1 MSETFLT
8 YDLGTTRLKVALFDL
23 RGDLIGSQATRHEEH
38 LDESRRWQDADAW
51 WRDAVSLTR
60 TLLRD
65 SAVDPRHIAGI
76 CVTGRAGAGVFADRE
91 GRVLAQPW
99 SDGRHRE
106 ILARL
111 NPDRRYALYGATLA
125 AKYRWLIDHEPT
137 RAARV
142 RYAFFAKDFLLFRLT
157 GAHRT
162 DPSSGPD
169 ALDWDPALLAAA
181 GIPADHLP
189 RPGLPWELAGEL
201 NERAAEELGLQPGI
215 AVAIGAH
222 DGICANVGV
231 GATLP
236 GQFALT
242 LGTHAVVRAVSAH
255 SPNGARRFYGLPP
268 DRHVIGGN
276 ALWGG
281 RAADWFLDLYAAH
294 QPRADAFHNFDRE
307 AHDLDIGADGVLFL
321 PYLGGRNAPDRNFEA
336 RAAFSNLNLGHTR
349 THLYRALLEGVAFAL
364 AEILTQVE
372 GWCGQAETLRLTGGG
387 AASPVWR
394 TILCAALDRPIE
406 YSDTAAET
414 RGAAIF
420 AAVATGHYP
429 DYDRAANAM
438 VMQHGRLDPDAEQVA
453 RYQALYARWRDAR
466 DAAETTIAAPS
477 ND

>member
-1 MSETFLT
+1 MADLFLT

-23 RGDLIGSQATRHEEH
+23 RGELLGSQSTRHEECQDAS
-38 LDESRRWQDADAW
+38 LRWQDADAW

-60 TLLRD
+60 RLLRE
-65 SAVDPRHIAGI
+65 SAIDPRHIAGI
-76 CVTGRAGAGVFADRE
+76 SITGRAGAGVFTDSD
-91 GRVLAQPW
+91 GQVLAHPW

-111 NPDRRYALYGATLA
+111 NPDRRYALYGATLV
-125 AKYRWLIDHEPT
+125 AKYRWLLDHEPAC
-137 RAARV
+137 AARI
-142 RYAFFAKDFLLFRLT
+142 RYAFFGKDFLLFRLT

-169 ALDWDPALLAAA
+169 ALAWDPALLAAA
-181 GIPADHLP
+181 GVPAEHLP

-201 NERAAEELGLQPGI
+201 SDSAAEALGLEPGV

-231 GATLP
+231 GATRP

-255 SPNGARRFYGLPP
+255 SPEGARRFYGLPP

-281 RAADWFLDLYAAH
+281 RAADWFLDLYAHAN
-294 QPRADAFHNFDRE
+294 RADAFVDFDRG
-307 AHDLDIGADGVLFL
+307 AQDLDIGANGALFL

-336 RAAFSNLNLGHTR
+336 RAAFLNLNLGHTR
-349 THLYRALLEGVAFAL
+349 AHLYRALLEGVAFAL
-364 AEILTQVE
+364 AEILDQVE
-372 GWCGQAETLRLTGGG
+372 RWCGQASSLRLTGGG

-394 TILCAALDRPIE
+394 AILCAVLDRPIE

-429 DYDRAANAM
+429 NYDRAADAM
-438 VMQHGRLDPDAEQVA
+438 VVQRGRLEPDAEDVA
-453 RYQALYARWRDAR
+453 RYQAVYARWRDAR
-466 DAAETTIAAPS
+466 DAAEAPIAAPS
-477 ND
+477 TD